1 MHFLILENK
10 VPSLGSNSFKVTEHS
25 FKRNLTS
32 MISGT
37 LFPLDN
43 LGVFFF
49 FFFAFGHFI
58 SQQGLKFKKKNYL
71 GFSRDLAYLF
81 PPELELG
88 IQCLQKRL
96 AGS

>member
-1 MHFLILENK
+1 MKSE
-10 VPSLGSNSFKVTEHS
+10 
-25 FKRNLTS
+25 RNHECV
-32 MISGT
+32 G
-37 LFPLDN
+37 
-43 LGVFFF
+43 
-49 FFFAFGHFI
+49 FI
-58 SQQGLKFKKKNYL
+58 SRMQDRFNIQKSIIVIQKFKKKNYL